1 MLDFSKDH
9 KFKLDAE
16 NVNNFSLKIQI
27 KRSAPPLQKSKWSKL
42 IRKILKET
50 ESILKENVLYQLH
63 IFIFIFHF
71 YIIKS
76 ILISDPDLAEVR
88 LGPDLGGPGGC
99 HWRAMIADPGER
111 LFVWHKTS
119 TDN

>member
-16 NVNNFSLKIQI
+16 NVNDFSLKIQI

-63 IFIFIFHF
+63 IFFIFI
-71 YIIKS
+71 
-76 ILISDPDLAEVR
+76 L
-88 LGPDLGGPGGC
+88 
-99 HWRAMIADPGER
+99 
-111 LFVWHKTS
+111 
-119 TDN
+119 